1 VKDGYVD
8 MVGMT
13 RAFLADPHH
22 VRKLA
27 EGREQ
32 EIRPCVGAGYCVDR
46 VLLGK
51 DALCLHN
58 VATGRELAI
67 PQVLSPSS
75 RPSRRI
81 VVVGGGPAGLE
92 AARVSAARGHAVTLL
107 EAGSELGGQ
116 INLAAKATWRRELAG
131 IARWL
136 AGEVERLGVT
146 VRLNL
151 LAEAEDVLGE
161 RPDVVI
167 IATGGLAEVGHFA
180 GRELATTI
188 WEMLSGEVEPGADV
202 LIHDE
207 SGSHGPL
214 SCAQFLAA
222 RGTRV
227 EIVTPDKALGLEMG
241 DTNLGAH
248 MAELYAAGTVIT
260 PDSRLVEVARSG
272 NQLTAVIEN
281 TYSGRRQERKVDQ
294 VVGDY
299 GTTPNVDLYREL
311 KLLARNLGEIDLA
324 ALAGAAPQIVDCNPQ
339 GRFFLYRIGDAW
351 AGRNIHAAMLD
362 AMRVCKDL

>member
-1 VKDGYVD
+1 
-8 MVGMT
+8 
-13 RAFLADPHH
+13 
-22 VRKLA
+22 
-27 EGREQ
+27 
-32 EIRPCVGAGYCVDR
+32 
-46 VLLGK
+46 
-51 DALCLHN
+51 
-58 VATGRELAI
+58 
-67 PQVLSPSS
+67 
-75 RPSRRI
+75 
-81 VVVGGGPAGLE
+81 
-92 AARVSAARGHAVTLL
+92 
-107 EAGSELGGQ
+107 
-116 INLAAKATWRRELAG
+116 
-131 IARWL
+131 
-136 AGEVERLGVT
+136 
-146 VRLNL
+146 
-151 LAEAEDVLGE
+151 
-161 RPDVVI
+161 
-167 IATGGLAEVGHFA
+167 
-180 GRELATTI
+180 
-188 WEMLSGEVEPGADV
+188 VEPGADV

-299 GTTPNVDLYREL
+299 GTTPNVGLYREL
-311 KLLARNLGEIDLA
+311 KPLARNLGEFDLA
-324 ALAGAAPQIVDCNPQ
+324 ALAGAAPQIIDSNPQ